1 MGTMSEEIL
10 SGHVG
15 KKVKAG
21 DIVVATVDFMMSQD
35 GTTGLT
41 IKAFN
46 DMNGKKILD
55 PSRYAIVIDH
65 NAPSPLEG
73 VSNIHK
79 QMREFAAKYGG
90 DALWALLV
98 FLGFG
103 FLFRQLSTGR
113 LALIALS
120 ERMRP
125 DAAATV
131 AYLRREGV
139 EVKIIS
145 GDGPATVAAVAA
157 DQE

>member
-21 DIVVATVDFMMSQD
+21 DIIVAPVDFMMSQD

-65 NAPSPLEG
+65 NAPSPIPAG
-73 VSNIHK
+73 VP
-79 QMREFAAKYGG
+79 AASCCR
-90 DALWALLV
+90 ARCPA
-98 FLGFG
+98 
-103 FLFRQLSTGR
+103 RSIR
-113 LALIALS
+113 
-120 ERMRP
+120 RP
-125 DAAATV
+125 AAAS
-131 AYLRREGV
+131 
-139 EVKIIS
+139 I
-145 GDGPATVAAVAA
+145 PAAPT
-157 DQE
+157 